1 MPELVLLLTVYYK
14 CAALAAEGLL
24 TQTQRFACNETYQQ
38 AKRQFLEG
46 ELSEPGSFLTPEQ
59 NTQAYLRFKAW
70 EAENADIVAA
80 LKAQ

>member
-1 MPELVLLLTVYYK
+1 MVELVLLLSVYYK
-14 CAALAAEGLL
+14 CTALAAEGLL

-46 ELSEPGSFLTPEQ
+46 DLSAPGSVLTPEQ
-59 NTQAYLRFKAW
+59 NTLAYLRFKSW

-80 LKAQ
+80 LKEQ